1 VFGSESLSGRSE
13 LLQILAG
20 IRYPTDGFCS
30 LLGVDS
36 KRILRGMTFGMRD
49 EARDSIHGTCVFNA
63 RQHSR
68 YLCVRFATAFTVLVC
83 SIRDG
88 IHGTCVFD
96 SR

>member
-1 VFGSESLSGRSE
+1 MFGSETLSGRSE

-49 EARDSIHGTCVFNA
+49 EARDSIHGTCVFN
-63 RQHSR
+63 SR
-68 YLCVRFATAFTVLVC
+68 PRRW
-83 SIRDG
+83 RDVALFPR
-88 IHGTCVFD
+88 IAKL
-96 SR
+96 